1 MDQPRHIQDLADELL
16 SEILYLLDPPREI
29 YNKFN
34 GNGHQAVSL
43 NGEASDLDRFRLV
56 CKRFMRIGTPHKF
69 SRFTLRFSEHGFRR
83 LDELLEM
90 QLACYVKSIT
100 YMVRPFY
107 QGSGWSQ
114 IMRELETKDPTL
126 FRIHSHRYREQTNI
140 TLKNHDQSRLRLVL
154 AASTSLQQI
163 TLLRLQDKADDDL
176 LKFMRTRQTSSF
188 TWDSAC
194 TRAITSLSIALLNS
208 DSKIRFTAPQIS
220 PEAALNLI
228 HAPPASLAAIGPH
241 LTSLDLN
248 FPSTNDL
255 TGTMSSLSPTL
266 RRFFM
271 AAKHLSAI
279 HIGFLSRHPLD
290 LNLDSMFH
298 HIRWKTLRKLS
309 LQGWRL
315 DASEIVAI
323 ARRHTQLRDL
333 RLVGIYLRSGLWRD
347 VLLVL
352 REELVLEHL
361 ELREIDYASHFD
373 SVVTTGAEVSDIGPI
388 GVSGPACSPL
398 TVSAGTAEVGTAGV
412 PTLRNRRG
420 LLRRD
425 SVEKLRGLAVEDL
438 KDDGMRVMRRQLPLW
453 EAWVLALTGIGRNGR
468 SWNM

>member
-1 MDQPRHIQDLADELL
+1 
-16 SEILYLLDPPREI
+16 
-29 YNKFN
+29 
-34 GNGHQAVSL
+34 
-43 NGEASDLDRFRLV
+43 
-56 CKRFMRIGTPHKF
+56 
-69 SRFTLRFSEHGFRR
+69 
-83 LDELLEM
+83 
-90 QLACYVKSIT
+90 
-100 YMVRPFY
+100 
-107 QGSGWSQ
+107 
-114 IMRELETKDPTL
+114 MRELETKDPTL

-208 DSKIRFTAPQIS
+208 DSRIRFTAPQIS

-228 HAPPASLAAIGPH
+228 HAPPASLVAIGAH
-241 LTSLDLN
+241 LTSLDIN

-255 TGTMSSLSPTL
+255 TGIMSSLSPTL

-315 DASEIVAI
+315 DASEIIAI

-352 REELVLEHL
+352 REELMLEHL
-361 ELREIDYASHFD
+361 ELREVDYASHFD

-398 TVSAGTAEVGTAGV
+398 NVSAGTAEVGTAGV

-425 SVEKLRGLAVEDL
+425 SVERLRGLAVEDL

-453 EAWVLALTGIGRNGR
+453 EAWVLASTGIGRNVR